1 MDNDVSEN
9 WQVSSRIYGSP
20 GSLPRLGEATP
31 SFVRGNCNGDQAVD
45 ISDAVTILF
54 YLFLGESE
62 PRCLQGCDVNA
73 NAQVSIDDAIGL
85 LRYLFSADG
94 FPIPAPAPG
103 SDCAPSEEG
112 SCEVSNCVTQG

>member
-1 MDNDVSEN
+1 MYFFFL
-9 WQVSSRIYGSP
+9 RI
-20 GSLPRLGEATP
+20 PRPPRSTLFPYTTLFR
-31 SFVRGNCNGDQAVD
+31 S

>member
-1 MDNDVSEN
+1 M
-9 WQVSSRIYGSP
+9 
-20 GSLPRLGEATP
+20 
-31 SFVRGNCNGDQAVD
+31 
-45 ISDAVTILF
+45 
-54 YLFLGESE
+54 
-62 PRCLQGCDVNA
+62 NA